1 MPFIEAPTTF
11 YLGRQYDPNTR
22 QLIDDVVYY
31 DSRDLTT
38 HAVVV
43 GMTGSGKTG
52 LCMTLLEEAAL
63 DNIPAII
70 IDPKG
75 DITNLLLMF
84 DNLAPQEF
92 RPWINV
98 DDARRAGM
106 SVDEYAQ
113 DVAQRWQDGL
123 ASWGIGPHRIQA
135 LKNQVELNIYTP
147 GSDAGLPI
155 SILEAMQAPR
165 TGWQGQEEYHR
176 EQIRGITTAMLALIG
191 LSANPV
197 KDREHV
203 LIANIF
209 EYAWKQ
215 GIDLTMEDIIVQVQ
229 QPPFSKLG
237 VLDIDTFFP
246 EKARFKLAME
256 LNNIIAAPSFQ
267 SWMRGDPL
275 DMQHLMYNAQGKPRI
290 NVFYIAHL
298 DESQRSFFITLLLE
312 SVLASMRTMSGTT
325 SLRALLYFDEVFG
338 HFPPYPKNPP
348 TKQPLLR
355 LLKQARAFGIG
366 LILATQNPGDL
377 DYKGLSNAGTWFI
390 GRLQTENDK
399 KKVLDGLAVASS
411 AEQNV
416 DLGDLDA
423 LISSVDPR
431 VFVMNNIHNSGG
443 PILMHTRWAM
453 SYLRG
458 PLTRDQIFQLMQQ
471 RRAEMQQQS
480 YGAQYSAYGQQPYA
494 PQYQQQ
500 VQQHYQAQA
509 PSHYGQPAM
518 GSPNPYMPQG
528 QGQPYTPP
536 STPPPPPP
544 IQSNQFA
551 APPQAPYA
559 QQQPPPPVMGA
570 PTPPPNLPEQFSS
583 PAPPPPSLPESYAQQ
598 HAPQNYQAPAAP
610 YTQQQAAQYSPQ
622 TYTPPA
628 PPYQQQQQGGYND
641 PFGGTGQYTP
651 PPQYTPTPSPQ
662 NQPTGMYTP
671 SAYGTEPP
679 PPQGSTGIVSG
690 RDSSLPEGFS
700 YTRAALGSSIEQ
712 YFYPVTVSLQQAI
725 ARWERQFG
733 ARAQGFGGHEMVYI
747 PMLMAQIQ
755 ARYLDRKTNVN
766 MVEAYAYH
774 VPSVQKSGLIHW
786 DEYRAPAVDTRH
798 LSHDPFDEKSIFG
811 DVPLG
816 LTDKSRMSNLKKE
829 VVDYI
834 YKTAGMVIPFNP
846 TLGIY
851 GTPGAGYNDFRTQVS
866 GAAREG
872 RDAEVDKITEQF
884 EGRFDKLEE
893 KYRREMRE
901 LSADR
906 DQLKEL
912 GREELFTMGEAFMSL
927 LKGRTAYTLSRVSRA
942 RRYKGSAQEDLSE
955 SEAVLIEIE
964 RNMDEL
970 QQKFE
975 YELDKVQR
983 KWVDIANQAEEVRVT
998 PYKKDIHVEVFGVGW
1013 VPQYML
1019 SINNQP
1025 TMIDA
1030 WEFRSTQP
1038 PRQQSGNQGFSGSGQ
1053 PQGYEDEYRED
1064 DFDGQTYR
1072 RDDYR

>member
-52 LCMTLLEEAAL
+52 LCISLLEEAAL

-84 DNLAPQEF
+84 DNLAPEEF

-113 DVAQRWQDGL
+113 DVAQRWRDGL
-123 ASWGIGPHRIQA
+123 ASWGIGPRRIQA

-165 TGWQGQEEYHR
+165 TGWVGQEEYHR
-176 EQIRGITTAMLALIG
+176 EQIRAITTAMLALIG
-191 LSANPV
+191 MNANPV

-209 EYAWKQ
+209 ENAWKQ
-215 GIDLTMEDIIVQVQ
+215 GIDLTLEDIIVQVQ
-229 QPPFSKLG
+229 QPPFNKLG

-246 EKARFKLAME
+246 EKNRFKLAME

-267 SWMRGDPL
+267 SWLRGDPL
-275 DMQHLMYNAQGKPRI
+275 DMQQLMYNAQGKPRI
-290 NVFYIAHL
+290 NIFYIAHL
-298 DESQRSFFITLLLE
+298 DEAQRSFIITLLLE
-312 SVLASMRTMSGTT
+312 SVLGSMRTMSGTT

-366 LILATQNPGDL
+366 LVLATQNPGDL

-399 KKVLDGLAVASS
+399 KKVLDGLATAAT
-411 AEQNV
+411 AEQNI

-431 VFVMNNIHNSGG
+431 VFVMNNIHNNSG

-458 PLTRDQIFQLMQQ
+458 PLTRDQIHKLMYN
-471 RRAEMQQQS
+471 RRMQMQQQN
-480 YGAQYSAYGQQPYA
+480 YGAQYAAYGQQTYA

-500 VQQHYQAQA
+500 IQQHYQAPPQQQ
-509 PSHYGQPAM
+509 YGQQPPAM
-518 GSPNPYMPQG
+518 GGVN

-536 STPPPPPP
+536 SPPPPPPP
-544 IQSNQFA
+544 IQQGQFA
-551 APPQAPYA
+551 APPQAPYH
-559 QQQPPPPVMGA
+559 QQTPPPQISNA
-570 PTPPPNLPEQFSS
+570 PAPPPNLPEQFSN
-583 PAPPPPSLPESYAQQ
+583 PAAPPPSLPESYAQQ
-598 HAPQNYQAPAAP
+598 NAPQDYQAPSAP
-610 YTQQQAAQYSPQ
+610 YANQQDQYSPQ

-628 PPYQQQQQGGYND
+628 APYQQQQSAPGGYD

-651 PPQYTPTPSPQ
+651 PPQYTPTPPAPPVPPSQ
-662 NQPTGMYTP
+662 SGMYTP
-671 SAYGTEPP
+671 SGSYQGGTE
-679 PPQGSTGIVSG
+679 GASG
-690 RDSSLPEGFS
+690 NTSVISNRDAVLPEGFT
-700 YTRAALGSSIEQ
+700 YTKPALGSSIEQ
-712 YFYPVTVSLQQAI
+712 YYFPVTISLQQAI

-733 ARAQGFGGHEMVYI
+733 VRAQGFGGHDMAYI
-747 PMLMAQIQ
+747 PILLAQVQ

-766 MVEAYAYH
+766 MVETYSYH
-774 VPSVQKSGLIHW
+774 IPNVQKTGLIHW
-786 DEYRAPAVDTRH
+786 DEFRAPAVDTRH
-798 LSHDPFDEKSIFG
+798 LSHDPFDEKSIYG
-811 DVPLG
+811 DIPLG
-816 LTDKSRMSNLKKE
+816 LTDRSRMSTLKKE
-829 VVDYI
+829 VVDYV
-834 YKTAGMVIPFNP
+834 YKTAGLVIPFNP
-846 TLGIY
+846 TLKIY
-851 GTPGAGYNDFRTQVS
+851 GTPGAGYNDFRASVA

-872 RDAEVDKITEQF
+872 RDSEVDKITEQF
-884 EGRFDKLEE
+884 EGRFEKLEDR
-893 KYRREMRE
+893 YRRELRE
-901 LSADR
+901 LNADR
-906 DQLKEL
+906 EQLKEL

-955 SEAVLIEIE
+955 SEAVLVELE
-964 RNMDEL
+964 RDMDEL

-975 YELDKVQR
+975 FELDKVQR
-983 KWVDIANQAEEVRVT
+983 KWVDIANQVEEVRVT

-1013 VPQYML
+1013 LPQYML
-1019 SINNQP
+1019 NINNQP
-1025 TMIDA
+1025 IMIDA
-1030 WEFRSTQP
+1030 WEFRATQP
-1038 PRQQSGNQGFSGSGQ
+1038 PRQQQSGGGSYGGGHS
-1053 PQGYEDEYRED
+1053 QGYEDDYRD
-1064 DFDGQTYR
+1064 DDYGGQTYR
-1072 RDDYR
+1072 RDNY